1 MLGESLLVCPILTP
15 DTNDV
20 ECVLPA
26 GSGKWCLYK
35 PYGLDGSDKRAAFND
50 DWTLEYHQT
59 ECFNM
64 LGDDEE
70 TTTLSTNNT
79 IALIRA
85 GSIVPM
91 KFPYELDGSGIMTLD
106 QIRDVNPYMIHA
118 VLDEAS
124 EASGFVFVDD
134 GKRSEKI
141 KSLWKCILYIFS
153 VNPVN
158 SFTAE
163 LTIQDNKLTNEPK
176 ETSSGSAGCDDSN
189 LELLKIIGIEG
200 EVRRVS
206 IYAIV
211 DDEFINYQL
220 KPDDFNYAE
229 NTLNVFIPYINLKL
243 CNPFELS
250 WA

>member
-1 MLGESLLVCPILTP
+1 MVVRPVSFEFDFAGEFKQILFTITCSNNTLDTDVIDTQFLLGESLIVCPILTP

-64 LGDDEE
+64 LDDDEE
-70 TTTLSTNNT
+70 TIRLSTNTT

-118 VLDEAS
+118 VLDKAS
-124 EASGFVFVDD
+124 EASGSVFVDD
-134 GKRSEKI
+134 GKRS
-141 KSLWKCILYIFS
+141 
-153 VNPVN
+153 
-158 SFTAE
+158 
-163 LTIQDNKLTNEPK
+163 
-176 ETSSGSAGCDDSN
+176 G
-189 LELLKIIGIEG
+189 
-200 EVRRVS
+200 
-206 IYAIV
+206 
-211 DDEFINYQL
+211 
-220 KPDDFNYAE
+220 
-229 NTLNVFIPYINLKL
+229 
-243 CNPFELS
+243 
-250 WA
+250 